1 MLLNFALVI
10 DALISSK
17 TRIKLLLKFFL
28 NSHATAYLRS
38 LESEF
43 GESSNGI
50 RLELNRLENAGL
62 LLSDNEGNKKIF
74 RANTGHPLF
83 REIHNII
90 LKQVGLDQVIENVVR
105 RLGQVERVYLVGDF
119 SKGMDSP
126 VIDLVFVGDFDKS
139 YLTQLVE
146 KAEKIVGRKI
156 RYLIYSPEESESLD
170 WAQFDP
176 EPLLLWEMG
185 ANAQTNE
192 PNPTP

>member
-1 MLLNFALVI
+1 MI

-50 RLELNRLENAGL
+50 RVELNRLENAGL

-90 LKQVGLDQVIENVVR
+90 LKQVGLDQVIENVIR
-105 RLGQVERVYLVGDF
+105 RLGDVQRVYLVGDF

-126 VIDLVFVGDFDKS
+126 VIDLVFVGDFDKP
-139 YLTQLVE
+139 YLTTLVE

-156 RYLIYSPEESESLD
+156 RYLLYTPEEAQTLD
-170 WAQFDP
+170 WKQFDP
-176 EPLLLWEMG
+176 EPLLLWE
-185 ANAQTNE
+185 THV
-192 PNPTP
+192 

>member
-1 MLLNFALVI
+1 MI

-28 NSHATAYLRS
+28 NSNATAYLRS

-50 RLELNRLENAGL
+50 RVELNRLENAGL
-62 LLSDNEGNKKIF
+62 LLSESEGNKKIF

-90 LKQVGLDQVIENVVR
+90 LKHIGLDQVIENVIH
-105 RLGQVERVYLVGDF
+105 RLGDVQRVYLVGDF
-119 SKGMDSP
+119 SKGMDSQ
-126 VIDLVFVGDFDKS
+126 VIDLVLVGDFDKS
-139 YLTQLVE
+139 YLIALVE

-156 RYLIYSPEESESLD
+156 RYLLYSPEEAKMLD
-170 WAQFDP
+170 WKQFDP
-176 EPLLLWEMG
+176 EPLLLWSNGLIDSM
-185 ANAQTNE
+185 T
-192 PNPTP
+192 

>member
-1 MLLNFALVI
+1 MI

-28 NSHATAYLRS
+28 NSNATAYLRS

-43 GESSNGI
+43 GESTNGI

-62 LLSDNEGNKKIF
+62 LRSDSEGNKKIF

-90 LKQVGLDQVIENVVR
+90 LKHVGLDQVIETVIQ
-105 RLGQVERVYLVGDF
+105 RLGDVQRVYLVGDF
-119 SKGMDSP
+119 SKGKDSQ

-146 KAEKIVGRKI
+146 KAEKVIGRKI
-156 RYLIYSPEESESLD
+156 RYLLYAPDEAQTIDWTTYS
-170 WAQFDP
+170 P
-176 EPLLLWEMG
+176 EPLLLWSDE
-185 ANAQTNE
+185 AKN
-192 PNPTP
+192 